1 MRSKRCVQ
9 LQSYLFHALGFSF
22 LSRFVFHGLLYTFG
36 LLQEVDSVKSAKVSH
51 ETGLAAVEVSV
62 NSLADAWKEVPRL
75 QKAVTDQG
83 FEAEPHFE

>member
-1 MRSKRCVQ
+1 M
-9 LQSYLFHALGFSF
+9 
-22 LSRFVFHGLLYTFG
+22 
-36 LLQEVDSVKSAKVSH
+36 QEVDSVQSAKVSH

-62 NSLADAWKEVPRL
+62 NSLTDAWKEVPRL